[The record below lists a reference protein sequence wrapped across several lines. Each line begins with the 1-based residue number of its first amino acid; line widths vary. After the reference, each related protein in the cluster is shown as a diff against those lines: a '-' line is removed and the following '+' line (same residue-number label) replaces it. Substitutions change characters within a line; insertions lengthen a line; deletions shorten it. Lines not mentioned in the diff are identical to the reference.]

1 MAVYTSVKESEIKL
15 FLKQYNLGSL
25 VSYEGIL
32 EGIENTNYKIN
43 TNEGSFILT
52 LFEKRVNPK
61 DLPFFMSLQKH
72 LSDNKFI
79 CPIPIQNKDNNIVNT
94 LCNKKAIIISFLEGK
109 KVEEIKS
116 AHCLEVGEMISN
128 FQNLTKNFILKR
140 KNNLLVNDWK
150 NIFVKCLKIKDH
162 KFLNLTE
169 VIKSELIFL
178 EKNWPKNLPN
188 GIIHADIFQD
198 NVFFKN
204 DTFSGLIDFYFSCND
219 FYAYELALTT
229 NAWCFSKQNLF
240 LNENFESL
248 IKGYTKLSKI
258 TNEEIKNFNI
268 LLRGAAIRIL
278 VTRLHDQLFHP
289 AGAIVKPKDPLEY
302 FNILKWHQENKIL

>member
-1 MAVYTSVKESEIKL
+1 MAVYTSVKESDIKL

-52 LFEKRVNPK
+52 LFEKRVDPK

-109 KVEEIKS
+109 KVEEIKA

-162 KFLNLTE
+162 KLMVGDLKRGDE
-169 VIKSELIFL
+169 VVTSGGIVGKIEKVYDDDKIDLLISENVTVKVVKSTI
-178 EKNWPKNLPN
+178 
-188 GIIHADIFQD
+188 Q
-198 NVFFKN
+198 
-204 DTFSGLIDFYFSCND
+204 
-219 FYAYELALTT
+219 
-229 NAWCFSKQNLF
+229 
-240 LNENFESL
+240 SL
-248 IKGYTKLSKI
+248 IKDQKI
-258 TNEEIKNFNI
+258 K
-268 LLRGAAIRIL
+268 
-278 VTRLHDQLFHP
+278 
-289 AGAIVKPKDPLEY
+289 K
-302 FNILKWHQENKIL
+302 